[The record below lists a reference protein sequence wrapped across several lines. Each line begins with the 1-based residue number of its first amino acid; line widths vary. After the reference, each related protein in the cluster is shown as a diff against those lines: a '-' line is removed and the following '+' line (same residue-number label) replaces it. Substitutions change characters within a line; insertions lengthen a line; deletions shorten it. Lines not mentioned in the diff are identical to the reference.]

1 MSVFS
6 TLRVSHLLWEAD
18 NNFGTNNF
26 GNSPQMQGLIGT
38 INKEQD
44 PDFWPWLWPAW
55 QCLDV
60 TGTAVKGKCS
70 VSQREP
76 EPWRDEG

>member
-1 MSVFS
+1 
-6 TLRVSHLLWEAD
+6 
-18 NNFGTNNF
+18 
-26 GNSPQMQGLIGT
+26 MQGLIGT

-44 PDFWPWLWPAW
+44 PDFWPWLWPAR